1 MKRNQCTSNKQAGQ
15 RHGNHT
21 VRLKWP
27 RNDTADMRSRLTW
40 AIPFSFCGAWPKG
53 PLKPWRPR
61 RSGLPASLLQ
71 CRSAQEAGAS
81 QGPGT
86 CSCFCDRQRGGVDT
100 EGGGGVSILRWRVTP
115 RFGSAANKL
124 ALTHTSTGGAAQEGM
139 PRRLE
144 SGAEATGDRLR
155 SSRGRAIGHEAAPHQ
170 PSDDMAPAKASALLC
185 WIDPFVS
192 PPIELQSPSPESMG
206 LPPCLVSWL
215 VLSSIP
221 TVWAQR
227 CRCACTLHKLLAC
240 PLRAAGSS
248 QPKLNEA
255 DEGCPSEL
263 ACQTSE
269 AARPKFCPRCCQ
281 GHHVTTNGHDPR
293 QTSQRILPSTWWAQ
307 PMLIGQRRCATE
319 AAAARKISGPT
330 MSAPT
335 EHAAMTP
342 QKTR

>member
-1 MKRNQCTSNKQAGQ
+1 
-15 RHGNHT
+15 
-21 VRLKWP
+21 
-27 RNDTADMRSRLTW
+27 
-40 AIPFSFCGAWPKG
+40 
-53 PLKPWRPR
+53 
-61 RSGLPASLLQ
+61 
-71 CRSAQEAGAS
+71 
-81 QGPGT
+81 
-86 CSCFCDRQRGGVDT
+86 
-100 EGGGGVSILRWRVTP
+100 
-115 RFGSAANKL
+115 
-124 ALTHTSTGGAAQEGM
+124 
-139 PRRLE
+139 
-144 SGAEATGDRLR
+144 
-155 SSRGRAIGHEAAPHQ
+155 
-170 PSDDMAPAKASALLC
+170 MAPAKASALLC

-281 GHHVTTNGHDPR
+281 GHHVTTNGHDP
-293 QTSQRILPSTWWAQ
+293 PSHVTKDLAIYLAGAAYAYWAAALCSGSRHNTQDLWAHSVSPRGAWFLKNTVAAQ
-307 PMLIGQRRCATE
+307 PSASSRSRRAQNVRARAQARRRRAPAHARATS
-319 AAAARKISGPT
+319 R
-330 MSAPT
+330 APWRQVQ
-335 EHAAMTP
+335 P
-342 QKTR
+342 